1 MLTISYITISVINTT
16 GMSNLKI
23 VICYTTTIH
32 TILRFNLILKP
43 LRYAANIRCS
53 FTIQQAESKASA
65 FSEVIICN

>member
-1 MLTISYITISVINTT
+1 MLTISYITITVINTM

-32 TILRFNLILKP
+32 TILRLNLIFKHII
-43 LRYAANIRCS
+43 YAVNIRCC